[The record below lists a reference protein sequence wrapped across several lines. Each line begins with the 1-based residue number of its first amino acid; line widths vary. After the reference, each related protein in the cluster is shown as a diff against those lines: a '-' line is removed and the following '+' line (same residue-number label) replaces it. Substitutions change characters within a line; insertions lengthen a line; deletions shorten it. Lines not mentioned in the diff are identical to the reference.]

1 LKMMSMKI
9 MKKKTLQTGLS
20 PEDKRISEEMGNNR
34 YQENITVEEL
44 AGCELSWFKGEI
56 VVVDNLKTYKEV
68 LPKLLKSDLLGFDT
82 ETKPTFKKG
91 KKNSVSLIQLSTGNL
106 ACLFRINKIGF
117 PDELIKLL
125 SDPSVIKAGVAV
137 HDDIRFLKGVK
148 KFSPDGFVD
157 LQSFV
162 KDYGIESSGL
172 KKLAAIVLGFRISK
186 RQQVTDWEAEQLTEA
201 QQVYAA
207 TDAWVC
213 HQIYKKLIN
222 GHDIKNKV

>member
-1 LKMMSMKI
+1 M
-9 MKKKTLQTGLS
+9 
-20 PEDKRISEEMGNNR
+20 ENNK

-56 VVVDNLKTYKEV
+56 VLVDNLKTFYEV
-68 LPKLLKSDLLGFDT
+68 FPRLLGSDLLGFDT
-82 ETKPTFKKG
+82 ETKPNFKKG
-91 KKNSVSLIQLSTGNL
+91 RKNAVSLIQLSTGDL

-148 KFSPDGFVD
+148 KFTPEGFID
-157 LQSFV
+157 LQHLV
-162 KDYGIESSGL
+162 KDHGIVSSGL
-172 KKLAAIVLGFRISK
+172 KKLTAIVLGFRISK
-186 RQQVTDWEAEQLTEA
+186 RQQVTDWEAAQLTEA
-201 QQVYAA
+201 QLIYAA

-213 HQIYKKLIN
+213 HQIYKKLIKC
-222 GHDIKNKV
+222 HDESLE

>member
-1 LKMMSMKI
+1 MVKEGI
-9 MKKKTLQTGLS
+9 LQTGLS
-20 PEDKRISEEMGNNR
+20 RENKRNTGEMVNKK

-56 VVVDNLKTYKEV
+56 VVIDNLKTYNEFF
-68 LPKLLKSDLLGFDT
+68 PKLLGSDLLGFDT
-82 ETKPTFKKG
+82 ETKPSFKKG
-91 KKNSVSLIQLSTGNL
+91 RKNSVSLIQLSTRNL

-117 PDELIKLL
+117 PEELIKLL
-125 SDPSVIKAGVAV
+125 SDSSVIKAGVAV

-213 HQIYKKLIN
+213 YEIYNKLS
-222 GHDIKNKV
+222 KRLL